1 MKFLSN
7 AIFFLIFLT
16 PQILVGQ
23 SAADANKLF
32 ESGNCIEAREMYQ
45 NLLTKKATD
54 PLYNYRYARC
64 LYELDSIDKSIEF
77 FAKAGEKYPL
87 KYYYLGKMY
96 FKKYYF
102 EESVISFEKYLASLK
117 SDHPQI
123 DEVNKMLQKARIGE
137 SMIRRVEDVVIIDS
151 VIVDKNNFVPK
162 IPISKESGKI
172 VQQILKHHSEKISD
186 RMCYTTNRADRRYQS
201 EFNGDNFDLFTS
213 FKLLD
218 EWEPQKPIESLNT
231 NFNENYPFLLLDGLT
246 FYFASDREESLGGY
260 DIFITRLNTSNNT
273 FLKPDNIGMPFNSP
287 YNDYMMV
294 IDENKNRGWF
304 VSDRFLPEG
313 KVTVY
318 QFIPN
323 KEKRIIRSENKDSV
337 IQSAIISHFSTEF
350 ISNETKPQPKPTI
363 NTTKTTEFIFINNE
377 TTYSSRDE
385 FTSNRAKELYLQL
398 QNLTEEFESLIKDL
412 EKMRSQY
419 RISNEQD
426 KIKMSEKILL
436 MEREYIKKQEL
447 IQNIKLKMRN
457 EEISS
462 LRK

>member
-1 MKFLSN
+1 MKFLSKT
-7 AIFFLIFLT
+7 IFFLIFLT

-23 SAADANKLF
+23 SATDANKLF
-32 ESGNCIEAREMYQ
+32 EGGNYIEAREMYQ
-45 NLLTKKATD
+45 NLLTKKAID

-64 LYELDSIDKSIEF
+64 LYELDSIDKSIEY

-172 VQQILKHHSEKISD
+172 VQQILKKQMGKISD
-186 RMCYTTNRADRRYQS
+186 RMCYTTNRTDRRYQS

-313 KVTVY
+313 KVAVY

-323 KEKRIIRSENKDSV
+323 KEKQIIRSQNKDSV

-363 NTTKTTEFIFINNE
+363 NTTKTTEFIFINDD

-385 FTSNRAKELYLQL
+385 FTSNRARELYLQL
-398 QNLTEEFESLIKDL
+398 QNLTEEFESLAKDL
-412 EKMRSQY
+412 EKIRSQY
-419 RISNEQD
+419 RISNEQE
-426 KIKMSEKILL
+426 KTKMRSKILL
-436 MEREYIKKQEL
+436 MESEYVKKQEL
-447 IQNIKLKMRN
+447 IQNTKLKMRN